1 MKCNRL
7 RANGTR
13 GEQSRARLK
22 DPKLHALRAPVAG
35 KAPAK
40 PRRREAELPVPPLR
54 ARGLHGS
61 GLLCFEQ
68 KHQRAE
74 ILGAGRAG
82 VFPTHPRPFLCS
94 VTSDYSARCG
104 RIPRGALRSLGK
116 RCELRG
122 QRNHSPTAQR
132 GGGAGTGGAAG
143 ETPGATAGGATR
155 RGDRC
160 DTRTVSS
167 SAELFRSLLL
177 GAIYMR
183 RSSVLHRL

>member
-1 MKCNRL
+1 M
-7 RANGTR
+7 
-13 GEQSRARLK
+13 
-22 DPKLHALRAPVAG
+22 
-35 KAPAK
+35 
-40 PRRREAELPVPPLR
+40 PPLR

-94 VTSDYSARCG
+94 VTSDYPARRG

-132 GGGAGTGGAAG
+132 GGG
-143 ETPGATAGGATR
+143 EPGLAVLPGRPRGQPPEVQHGVEIAATR
-155 RGDRC
+155 ERFQ
-160 DTRTVSS
+160 
-167 SAELFRSLLL
+167 ALLSYL
-177 GAIYMR
+177 GACF
-183 RSSVLHRL
+183 